1 MRDIYI
7 INPVAGKRD
16 AALNFME
23 RVKAWHK
30 DHGGEYELHLT
41 KRAGHGEELARMYA
55 ESGEE
60 IRLWVAGGDGT
71 INEVVRGVAY
81 HENVAVGIFPC
92 GSGNDFVRSFGPK
105 EVFLNFEKQSRGTT
119 VKVDMIRSE
128 HGDAVNICSI
138 GFDAKVANEMT
149 YYKGL
154 PGVTGESA
162 YILSLAKCLFGKI
175 ADPMTVRLWNEK
187 GEIETYSGEFVFTL
201 AANAKWYGGGFLG
214 APRAVLNDGLLE
226 FVLVRKPA
234 LYRIPGLIPVY
245 KSGKHLDD
253 KKLKDI
259 VIYTRGTKIEI
270 ESDRELISNMDGNCV
285 KAHRDTFSVMPG
297 ALRLILPEG
306 VSLP

>member
-71 INEVVRGVAY
+71 INEVVRGAAY

-214 APRAVLNDGLLE
+214 APRAVLNDGLL
-226 FVLVRKPA
+226 
-234 LYRIPGLIPVY
+234 
-245 KSGKHLDD
+245 
-253 KKLKDI
+253 
-259 VIYTRGTKIEI
+259 
-270 ESDRELISNMDGNCV
+270 
-285 KAHRDTFSVMPG
+285 
-297 ALRLILPEG
+297 
-306 VSLP
+306 

>member
-7 INPVAGKRD
+7 INPMAGKRD

-23 RVKAWHK
+23 RAKAWHAE
-30 DHGGEYELHLT
+30 HGGEYELHLT

-60 IRLWVAGGDGT
+60 LRLWVAGGDGT
-71 INEVVRGVAY
+71 INEVVRGAAY
-81 HENVAVGIFPC
+81 HENVSVGIYPC

-105 EVFLNFEKQSRGTT
+105 EIFLNFEKQSRGTT

-187 GEIETYSGEFVFTL
+187 GEVETYSGEFVFTL

-226 FVLVRKPA
+226 FTLVRKPA
-234 LYRIPGLIPVY
+234 MYRIPGLIPVY
-245 KSGKHLDD
+245 KSGKHLDSE
-253 KKLKDI
+253 KLKDI
-259 VIYTRGTKIEI
+259 VIYARGTKIEI

-285 KAHRDTFSVMPG
+285 KANRDTFSVMPG